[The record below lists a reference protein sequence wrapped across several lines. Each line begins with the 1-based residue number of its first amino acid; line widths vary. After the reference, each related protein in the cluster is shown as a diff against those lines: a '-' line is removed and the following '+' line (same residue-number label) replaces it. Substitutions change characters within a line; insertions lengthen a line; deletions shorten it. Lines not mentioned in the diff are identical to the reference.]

1 MTRLDLWLSC
11 EPSLRLLDLPQHA
24 VDRLPLQVDQQV
36 TELGAALDLGERPLP
51 RQITRSN
58 AGEVEVGVGLDSML
72 GNPGLLVVI
81 QSVKEAHASSSLEQ
95 LAQTDQLFTPQANR
109 KTELVMRDGPAS
121 DGLRHWF
128 TSNTHLAT
136 KEDLP

>member
-1 MTRLDLWLSC
+1 
-11 EPSLRLLDLPQHA
+11 
-24 VDRLPLQVDQQV
+24 
-36 TELGAALDLGERPLP
+36 
-51 RQITRSN
+51 
-58 AGEVEVGVGLDSML
+58 ML

-81 QSVKEAHASSSLEQ
+81 QSVKEAHASVFLLEQ
-95 LAQTDQLFTPQANR
+95 LARTHQLFTPQANR